1 MGNVRNRLGVEFFE
15 KDDIKIIVKQRSK
28 LTFDGIHQSFENCD
42 TFKQNEVLLDKPIY
56 VGFAVLELSK
66 LHMYD
71 TYYDNLQAYFG
82 QENLQCLYM
91 SLY

>member
-42 TFKQNEVLLDKPIY
+42 TLLNKMKFFWINQFMLVLLY
-56 VGFAVLELSK
+56 
-66 LHMYD
+66 
-71 TYYDNLQAYFG
+71 
-82 QENLQCLYM
+82 
-91 SLY
+91 